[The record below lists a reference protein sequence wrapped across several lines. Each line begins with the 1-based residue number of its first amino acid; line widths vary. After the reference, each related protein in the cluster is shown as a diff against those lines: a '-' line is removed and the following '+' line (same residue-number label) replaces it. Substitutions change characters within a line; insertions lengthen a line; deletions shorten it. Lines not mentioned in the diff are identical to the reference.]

1 MDKDNSSSSA
11 QFSVIM
17 EPIKEGMALEKCHK
31 CGCMLTALTIAE
43 RAFSSSESATIKAL
57 VKSVE
62 DYKAQMGPIAYDCLG
77 CKVCLGAE
85 ATRMIVEAFG
95 DSVLERGASICA
107 PYSEGATV
115 CSSSSTKASWPPY
128 RGEYVV
134 GDPSGSIAV
143 CTLASHDLTGSL
155 MGAGKPG
162 IAISG
167 ICETEN
173 IGVEK
178 VVLNITAN
186 PNIRWLILCGK
197 EAEGHRPGD
206 AFQKLK
212 ELGVD
217 AAMRIQKAASWRP
230 VLKNLT
236 MLHVTR
242 FRQQVEIVDMIGR
255 TELASVLN
263 AVHECASHPR
273 EPMSDSP
280 AFSSSLTFER
290 VKAKVP
296 KRLGLDPAGF
306 FIILPDKTTGVIAC
320 EHYEN
325 SGRLMHVIEGKD
337 SALIAATAV
346 EQGLITRLDHAAYLG
361 RELAKAEFAIKTGTT
376 YIQDAA
382 LGEVPQ
388 DEKCSDSTCSCHSTL
403 VQNQIRK
410 L

>member
-1 MDKDNSSSSA
+1 
-11 QFSVIM
+11 M
-17 EPIKEGMALEKCHK
+17 EPIEQGMALDKCRK

-43 RAFSSSESATIKAL
+43 RAFSTSESATIKAL

-62 DYKAQMGPIAYDCLG
+62 DYKAQMEPIAYDCIG

-85 ATRMIVEAFG
+85 ATRMIVETFG
-95 DSVLERGASICA
+95 DSVLECSASICT
-107 PYSEGATV
+107 PYSEGVTV
-115 CSSSSTKASWPPY
+115 CSIPSAKASWPPY
-128 RGEYVV
+128 PGEYVV

-143 CTLASHDLTGSL
+143 CTLASYDLTGPL
-155 MGAGKPG
+155 MGSGKPG

-178 VVLNITAN
+178 VVLNIIAN

-217 AAMRIQKAASWRP
+217 AGMRIQKAASWRP

-273 EPMSDSP
+273 EPLVDVREFKNCGLSC
-280 AFSSSLTFER
+280 LTEPGTS
-290 VKAKVP
+290 KVP
-296 KRLGLDPAGF
+296 FIWTGATPQVKQTVQVVGVLEKTAKGF
-306 FIILPDKTTGVIAC
+306 SI
-320 EHYEN
+320 
-325 SGRLMHVIEGKD
+325 
-337 SALIAATAV
+337 
-346 EQGLITRLDHAAYLG
+346 
-361 RELAKAEFAIKTGTT
+361 KAEKVTT
-376 YIQDAA
+376 Q
-382 LGEVPQ
+382 
-388 DEKCSDSTCSCHSTL
+388 
-403 VQNQIRK
+403 
-410 L
+410 